1 VNGIGSIAVA
11 AIITG
16 LALGG
21 AFAQETGNEPK
32 ESLPAYSFPST
43 DIIGTTPVEGT
54 GVERTKVPAN
64 VQTLDRSDV
73 ERNNPLSLG
82 DVLNSGIG
90 SAAVSNAQD
99 NPFQPDIQIR
109 GFTASPLL
117 GSPEGIAVYQNGSR
131 VNEAFGDVVQWD
143 TIPEFA
149 IDSIQ
154 LIPGSN
160 PVFGLNA
167 LGGALSV
174 RMKNGFDF
182 QGSEAEAYGGSF
194 GRWRVTGQTGLE
206 AGNLAFYGGVSGFAE
221 NGWRDQSPSN
231 LQQVYGDARW
241 RGVGA
246 ESAFNLVYT
255 NSNLIGN
262 GSSPIQLLREDRSAI
277 FTSPDQ
283 TKNELFGI
291 ATQSNFALRP
301 NASLQANAYY
311 RHLKR
316 DTANGDD
323 SDFDECDSP
332 EGFLCPE
339 QAPDHPITDT
349 QGNLI
354 PTAVN
359 GQEIGNG
366 VFNTT
371 GTTTDMVGGTAQAVS
386 EQPLLGLANHF
397 VAGTGVD
404 AGFVK
409 YNSKTQVGTVTSDR
423 SVTGSGIF
431 VGGDEFNTRLRSTN
445 VYLGAYFSD
454 TLSLTEKLAAT
465 VAGRFNYEIIELTDL
480 LGSELTG
487 DHHYDRFDPAA
498 GLTYQ
503 LTPNVNLF
511 GGYSESNRAP
521 TPIELS
527 CADPTQPCRVPNAF
541 VSDPPLQQV
550 VTRSFEG
557 GARGSLDSLAGVTSL
572 RWSVA
577 GFGSRNSDDIIFVS
591 AGPTL
596 GTGFFKN
603 AGTTQRVGAELWL
616 DGDRWPL
623 HWYVKYGFVDATFRS
638 SLKIASP
645 NHPDAVDD
653 QIQVTPGDRIPA
665 IPLST
670 AKIGLD
676 YHVTDKWVVDVES
689 ILASD
694 QYLRGD
700 ESNQLDPV
708 SGYGIVN
715 LVTRYQINGWAEVFA
730 MVDNVF
736 DAKYNTFG
744 TLGNPS
750 NVFPEFTDPR
760 FFSPGAPIG
769 GWAGV
774 RIKL

>member
-1 VNGIGSIAVA
+1 VNRIGSFAVA
-11 AIITG
+11 AIIG
-16 LALGG
+16 GFVLGR
-21 AFAQETGNEPK
+21 AFAQETGSEPK
-32 ESLPAYSFPST
+32 ENLPTYSFPST

-54 GVERTKVPAN
+54 GVERAKVPAN

-73 ERNNPLSLG
+73 ERQSPLSLG

-90 SAAVSNAQD
+90 SAAVNDVQD
-99 NPFQPDIQIR
+99 NPLQPDIQIR

-143 TIPEFA
+143 TIPQFA

-182 QGSEAEAYGGSF
+182 QRNEVEAYGGSF
-194 GRWRVTGQTGLE
+194 GRWRVTGQTGIQV
-206 AGNLAFYGGVSGFAE
+206 GDLAFYGGVSGFAE
-221 NGWRDQSPSN
+221 DGWRQLSPSN

-262 GSSPIQLLREDRSAI
+262 GPAPIQLLREDRSAI
-277 FTSPDQ
+277 FTAPDQ

-291 ATQSNFALRP
+291 ATQNNFTLLP
-301 NASLQANAYY
+301 NVSVQANAYY
-311 RHLKR
+311 RHLQR
-316 DTANGDD
+316 NTANGDD
-323 SDFDECDSP
+323 SDLDECDSP

-339 QAPDHPITDT
+339 DAPHHPVTDT
-349 QGNLI
+349 QGSPI
-354 PTAVN
+354 PSEVN
-359 GQEIGNG
+359 GQEIGSG
-366 VFNTT
+366 VFDTT
-371 GTTTDMVGGTAQAVS
+371 GTTTDMVGGAAQVAI
-386 EQPLLGLANHF
+386 EEPLFTLPNHF
-397 VAGTGVD
+397 VAGTSVD

-409 YNSKTQVGTVTSDR
+409 YDNRTQVGTLNPDR
-423 SVTGSGIF
+423 SVTASGF
-431 VGGDEFNTRLRSTN
+431 FLGGDEFNTRLRSTN
-445 VYLGAYFSD
+445 VYVGAYFSD
-454 TLSLTEKLAAT
+454 TFSLTDALAAT
-465 VAGRFNYEIIELTDL
+465 VAGRFNYEIIDLTDL
-480 LGSELTG
+480 LGTDLTG

-498 GLTYQ
+498 GLTFQ
-503 LTPNVNLF
+503 LNPYVNLF

-521 TPIELS
+521 TPVELS
-527 CADPTQPCRVPNAF
+527 CADPTEPCRVPNAF
-541 VSDPPLQQV
+541 VSDPPLDQV
-550 VTRSFEG
+550 VTRSVEA
-557 GARGSLDSLAGVTSL
+557 GARGAIDNLAGLTSV

-577 GFGSRNSDDIIFVS
+577 GFGSRNRDDIIFVS

-603 AGTTQRVGAELWL
+603 AGTTQRVGAELSL
-616 DGDRWPL
+616 DSDGGPV
-623 HWYVKYGFVDATFRS
+623 HWFVKYGFVDATFRS
-638 SLKIASP
+638 TFKVASP

-653 QIQVTPGDRIPA
+653 QIQVTPGDRIPS
-665 IPLST
+665 IPQNT
-670 AKIGLD
+670 AKIGFD
-676 YHVTDKWVVDVES
+676 YHVTDKWVIGVES

-694 QYLRGD
+694 QFLRGD

-715 LVTRYQINGWAEVFA
+715 LATRYQINGWAEVFA
-730 MVDNVF
+730 MIDNVF

-744 TLGNPS
+744 TLGDPS

-774 RIKL
+774 WIKL